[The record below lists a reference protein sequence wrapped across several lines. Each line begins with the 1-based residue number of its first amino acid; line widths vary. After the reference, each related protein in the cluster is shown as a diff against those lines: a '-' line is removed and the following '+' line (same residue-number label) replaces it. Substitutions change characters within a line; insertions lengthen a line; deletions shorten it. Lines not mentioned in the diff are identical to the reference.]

1 MRRCGDGKA
10 HGCAGVA
17 VVTAMIERKRKKKSK
32 IWIRVNDGVTVRL
45 RVII

>member
-10 HGCAGVA
+10 HDCAS
-17 VVTAMIERKRKKKSK
+17 VVMVTTMTERKRKKKSK
-32 IWIRVNDGVTVRL
+32 IWIRVNNGVTVRL